1 MIVFLDT
8 SSLFKL
14 YFQEEGSAEIDTF
27 FAENSINSVLI
38 SGLTII
44 EFRSI
49 VWRKVR
55 MKEVSPADDHTIF
68 TLFSQDLDRYQFIDI
83 DEQLLQ
89 TASQLIDKH
98 GLNGLRSLDALQLAS
113 AVTARERVTLYKTA
127 DRLLND
133 LFKAEGL
140 PV

>member
-1 MIVFLDT
+1 MTVFLDT

-14 YFQEEGSAEIDTF
+14 YFQEEGSAEIDAF
-27 FAENSINSVLI
+27 FAENSINTVLI
-38 SGLTII
+38 SSITFI

-49 VWRKVR
+49 VWRKVS
-55 MKEVSPADDHTIF
+55 MKEVSSADAQEIIRVF
-68 TLFSQDLDRYQFIDI
+68 THDLSLYSIIAID
-83 DEQLLQ
+83 DTLLQ
-89 TASQLIDKH
+89 LASQLIDKH

-113 AVTARERVTLYKTA
+113 AVIVRDQVTLYKTA

-133 LFKAEGL
+133 LFEAEGL

>member
-55 MKEVSPADDHTIF
+55 MKEVSPADAREVIRVF
-68 TLFSQDLDRYQFIDI
+68 THDLFLYSVVDI
-83 DEQLLQ
+83 DEKLFQL
-89 TASQLIDKH
+89 ACQLIDKH
-98 GLNGLRSLDALQLAS
+98 GLNGLRSLGALQLAS

>member
-133 LFKAEGL
+133 LFKAERL

>member
-1 MIVFLDT
+1 MIVFPDT

>member
-1 MIVFLDT
+1 MNVFLDT
-8 SSLFKL
+8 STLFKL
-14 YFQEEGSAEIDTF
+14 YHRESGTDDLEQMFSLNTVDAVFLSAL
-27 FAENSINSVLI
+27 SKV
-38 SGLTII
+38 

-49 VWRKVR
+49 VWRRLR
-55 MKEVSPADDHTIF
+55 MKELSREQAHTIL

-83 DEQLLQ
+83 DERLLQ
-89 TASQLIDKH
+89 TACGLIDKH

-113 AVTARERVTLYKTA
+113 AVTVREQVTLYKTA